1 MSVVEPGGAPS
12 SSSNIVAR
20 AQGLILQ
27 PTAEWTKIEAEPAS
41 VQGIYVGWLV
51 PLTLIAVA
59 AAVIGQTFF
68 GVGIPGL
75 AVFRVPLLDAVV
87 RGVVQFAMILGMT
100 YVMGLVIDALAT
112 NFGAQKNR
120 LNAFKVA
127 AYSSAAML
135 LAGVFQIIPA
145 LGILGLL
152 GLYSIYILHRGLP
165 VLMKAPADKATG
177 YTASVVVVMLVL
189 WIIAAFIMSTV
200 MPMNRGSMFGDMHLP
215 GASRSATDGGS
226 VTVNGTTVDIGALE
240 RAAKQIEQSTT
251 DANGNVNITANA
263 NPVDVEQ
270 IKALMPERIGG
281 YTRTEI
287 STGGAAGMGGANA
300 TYENGDK
307 RLEVSVVDMGGMG
320 ALGGLAGAFSANST
334 TENADGYERVHAV
347 DGRMTM
353 EKFSKSN
360 KTASY
365 GVMVANR
372 FMLSVDGTN
381 VSPEEVKDAANT
393 VGIPRLEALAKK

>member
-1 MSVVEPGGAPS
+1 MSVVEPGGAPAAA
-12 SSSNIVAR
+12 SNIVSR

-27 PTAEWTKIEAEPAS
+27 PTAEWGKIEQEPAT
-41 VQGIYVGWLV
+41 VQGIYAGWLI
-51 PLTLIAVA
+51 PLAALAVA
-59 AAVIGQTFF
+59 AMVIGQTFF

-75 AVFRVPLLDAVV
+75 AVFRVPLLDAII
-87 RGVVQFAMILGMT
+87 RGVVQFAAILGMT

-112 NFGAQKNR
+112 NFGAQKNP

-127 AYSSAAML
+127 AYSGAAML
-135 LAGVFQIIPA
+135 LAAVFQIIPA

-177 YTASVVVVMLVL
+177 YTVTVVIVMLVL
-189 WIIAAFIMSTV
+189 WLIAGAIMNTLTPMRGGNLFSRLGIPAASAPST
-200 MPMNRGSMFGDMHLP
+200 S
-215 GASRSATDGGS
+215 GGS
-226 VTVNGTTVDIGALE
+226 ITVNGTTVDMGALE
-240 RAAKQIEQSTT
+240 KAAKQIEQSAT
-251 DANGNVNITANA
+251 DGNGNINITANA
-263 NPVDVEQ
+263 NPVDVEK
-270 IKALMPERIGG
+270 IKALLPERMGA

-334 TENADGYERVHAV
+334 TENADGYERMHTV
-347 DGRMTM
+347 DGRMTV
-353 EKFSKSN
+353 EKLSKSG

-365 GVMVANR
+365 GVLVANR

-381 VSPEEVKDAANT
+381 VSAEEVKDAVNA
-393 VGIPRLEALAKK
+393 VGVPRLEALAKQ

>member
-1 MSVVEPGGAPS
+1 MTVVEPGGAPGAA
-12 SSSNIVAR
+12 SNIVSR

-27 PTAEWTKIEAEPAS
+27 PTAEWTKIEQEPAT
-41 VQGIYVGWLV
+41 VQGIYMGWLV

-59 AAVIGQTFF
+59 AAVIGQTVF

-75 AVFRVPLLDAVV
+75 ATFKLPLLDSIV
-87 RGVVQFAMILGMT
+87 RGVAQFFLFLAMT

-112 NFGAQKNR
+112 NFGGQKNP

-127 AYSSAAML
+127 AYSGVAAL
-135 LAGVFQIIPA
+135 LASVFQILPA
-145 LGILGLL
+145 LAIIGLV

-177 YTASVVVVMLVL
+177 YTVTVVIVMLVL
-189 WIIAAFIMSTV
+189 WIIAGTIMNTV
-200 MPMNRGSMFGDMHLP
+200 LPVNRAGMFAGIG
-215 GASRSATDGGS
+215 GASSSRSSTDSGS
-226 VTVNGTTVDIGALE
+226 VTINGTTVDIGALE
-240 RAAKQIEQSTT
+240 KAAKEIEKGVTT
-251 DANGNVNITANA
+251 DGNLNVTVNAD
-263 NPVDVEQ
+263 PVDVEK
-270 IKALMPERIGG
+270 IKALLPERLVGF
-281 YTRTEI
+281 TRTEI

-307 RLEVSVVDMGGMG
+307 RLEVSVVDMGGVG
-320 ALGGLAGAFSANST
+320 ALGGLASAFSANST
-334 TENADGYERVHAV
+334 TENADGYERMRTV

-353 EKFSKSN
+353 EKLSKSA

-365 GVMVANR
+365 GVMVGNR

-381 VSPEEVKDAANT
+381 VAPDDVKNAVNAIG
-393 VGIPRLEALAKK
+393 VARVEALAKK